1 MKLRVLNPSA
11 GVPRNVAALV
21 SAAIIDANT
30 AHHGIDRPPSANSVR
45 FLFRR
50 PAQSPIPTIPE
61 KYNTRTAASIP
72 SFSGCMERGGDHDRG
87 QRATVATG
95 AGARFLTTIREF
107 LPL

>member
-21 SAAIIDANT
+21 SAAMIDANT
-30 AHHGIDRPPSANSVR
+30 AHHGIERPPSANSVR

-61 KYNTRTAASIP
+61 KYKTRTMASIQ
-72 SFSGCMERGGDHDRG
+72 SASGCIDEGVI
-87 QRATVATG
+87 TVAVN
-95 AGARFLTTIREF
+95 ARPAR
-107 LPL
+107 PARVQDS